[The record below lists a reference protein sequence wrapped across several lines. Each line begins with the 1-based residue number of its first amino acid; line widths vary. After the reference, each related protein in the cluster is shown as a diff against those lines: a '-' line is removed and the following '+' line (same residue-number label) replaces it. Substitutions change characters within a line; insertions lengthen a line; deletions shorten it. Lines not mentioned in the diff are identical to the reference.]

1 MTDNAI
7 ESIEDYAFRGL
18 NNLVSLNL
26 TGNSLDGIPAA
37 LRDLEKLESLDLSD
51 NNVLEIKE
59 DSLAGLASLKYLN
72 LRYVSYTVK
81 TVAKALF
88 GQRFPMPPY

>member
-7 ESIEDYAFRGL
+7 ESIADYAFRGL

-26 TGNSLDGIPAA
+26 TGNSLDDIPAA

-51 NNVLEIKE
+51 NDVLEIKQ

-72 LRYVSYTVK
+72 LRYI
-81 TVAKALF
+81 L
-88 GQRFPMPPY
+88 